1 MTESWGRLRIDV
13 VDDEIVVALPGTN
26 YIVTYYKLP
35 NSAQLLAKHIANKDE
50 PRSP

>member
-1 MTESWGRLRIDV
+1 MTGSWGRLRIDV
-13 VDDEIVVALPGTN
+13 VDDEIVD
-26 YIVTYYKLP
+26 YSVTYYKLP